1 MLKIL
6 MSNYNK
12 VNDIYINF
20 LNKNNVQMPNFNV
33 KMTFWAGPST

>member
-20 LNKNNVQMPNFNV
+20 LNKDNVQMSSFNV

>member
-20 LNKNNVQMPNFNV
+20 LNKNNGRMLNFKV
-33 KMTFWAGPST
+33 KNDFFLART